1 MSFLETV
8 AAPIRPASV
17 VLRPA
22 AAVLRPVLLPRLLVE
37 AAADVRS
44 IAVSTREL
52 TVAVNQLADIDRRVS
67 VLEERGHANAPG
79 RRGDGRRGR
88 RRSASRPSRWDASPA
103 ASPGAAASAAETL

>member
-8 AAPIRPASV
+8 AAPIRPVSV

-22 AAVLRPVLLPRLLVE
+22 TAAVLLPRLLME

-52 TVAVNQLADIDRRVS
+52 TVAVSELAEINERVG
-67 VLEERGHANAPG
+67 VLEDEVRRMREAVEAMGAEVGTIRESAEPLG
-79 RRGDGRRGR
+79 RVAGRFSR
-88 RRSASRPSRWDASPA
+88 RRRKP
-103 ASPGAAASAAETL
+103 AETL

>member
-22 AAVLRPVLLPRLLVE
+22 AAAVLLPRLLMD

-44 IAVSTREL
+44 IAIATQEL
-52 TVAVNQLADIDRRVS
+52 RIAVNQLAAIDDRVG
-67 VLEERGHANAPG
+67 VLEDEVRRMRQAVEAMGAEVGAIRESAEPLG
-79 RRGDGRRGR
+79 RMAGRLSR
-88 RRSASRPSRWDASPA
+88 RRRKPV
-103 ASPGAAASAAETL
+103 AEL